1 MLHNTKGIVLR
12 VTKYGDTS
20 VISTIYTELFG
31 LQQYI
36 VKGVR
41 STSKK
46 GASKG
51 VFYQPAA
58 ILQMEV
64 YHYPMKTM
72 QMVKE
77 VNWDYVYENVY
88 SDVVRNA
95 VATYIVEI
103 LQQTLQPEPHPEL
116 FYLIEDTFKQLDKG
130 NAILSSNLPIYF
142 LIHLSET
149 LGFGLQ
155 GKYTETNNILD
166 IKEGQFVKEKPLHPY
181 FLEGVEA
188 QTASRFLEIQFYND
202 LESIS
207 LHGAQ
212 RKKILELFQ
221 LSLSWHY
228 KRFTEIKSLTILQEV
243 LHS

>member
-20 VISTIYTELFG
+20 LIMTAYTELFG
-31 LQQYI
+31 VQQYI

-41 STSKK
+41 TTSKK
-46 GASKG
+46 GANKA
-51 VFYQPAA
+51 VYYQPAA

-64 YHYPMKTM
+64 YHTPMKQL
-72 QMVKE
+72 QMLKE
-77 VNWDYVYENVY
+77 VNWDYIYQNVY
-88 SDVVRNA
+88 SDVIRNA
-95 VATYIVEI
+95 VATYIVEV

-130 NAILSSNLPIYF
+130 GAALASNLSIYF
-142 LIHLSET
+142 LIHLTET

-155 GKYTETNNILD
+155 GKWTEATPLLD
-166 IKEGQFVKEKPLHPY
+166 VKEGQFVKDKPLHPY
-181 FLEGVEA
+181 FLEGIEA
-188 QTASRFLEIQFYND
+188 QTASQFMSLQFYND
-202 LESIS
+202 LENIQ
-207 LHGAQ
+207 LNGQQ

-228 KRFTEIKSLTILQEV
+228 KGFKEIKSLAILQAV
-243 LHS
+243 LH

>member
-20 VISTIYTELFG
+20 IILTAYTELFG

-41 STSKK
+41 VTSKK
-46 GASKG
+46 GANKG

-64 YHYPMKTM
+64 YHSPMKQL
-72 QMVKE
+72 QMIKD
-77 VNWDYVYENVY
+77 VNWDFVYQNIY
-88 SDVVRNA
+88 SDVLRNA
-95 VATYIVEI
+95 VATYIVEV
-103 LQQTLQPEPHPEL
+103 LQQTMQPEPHPEL

-130 NAILSSNLPIYF
+130 GPHLVGNLPIYF
-142 LIHLSET
+142 LIHLSQT
-149 LGFGLQ
+149 MGFGLQ
-155 GKYTETNNILD
+155 GKYSISTPVLD
-166 IKEGQFVKEKPLHPY
+166 VREGQFVTSTPTHPY
-181 FLEGVEA
+181 FLEGAEA
-188 QTASRFLEIQFYND
+188 QTASTFLQVQFYND
-202 LESIS
+202 LDNIV
-207 LHGAQ
+207 LNGLQ

-228 KRFTEIKSLTILQEV
+228 KKFSEIKSLPILQEV
-243 LHS
+243 LR

>member
-20 VISTIYTELFG
+20 IIMTAYTELFG

-41 STSKK
+41 VTSKK
-46 GASKG
+46 GANKG

-64 YHYPMKTM
+64 YNSPMKQL
-72 QMVKE
+72 QMVKD
-77 VNWDYVYENVY
+77 VSWDYVYQNVY
-88 SDVVRNA
+88 SDVLRNA
-95 VATYIVEI
+95 VATYIVEV
-103 LQQTLQPEPHPEL
+103 LQQTMQPEPHPEL

-130 NAILSSNLPIYF
+130 GPNLVGNLPIYF
-142 LIHLSET
+142 LIHLSQNM
-149 LGFGLQ
+149 GFGLQ
-155 GKYTETNNILD
+155 GKFGPTTSVLD
-166 IKEGQFVKEKPLHPY
+166 VREGQFVSTTPTHPY
-181 FLEGVEA
+181 FLEAQEA
-188 QTASRFLEIQFYND
+188 QTASTFLQVQFYND
-202 LESIS
+202 LENILLS
-207 LHGAQ
+207 GAQ

-228 KRFTEIKSLTILQEV
+228 KKFSELKSLPILQSI
-243 LHS
+243 LH

>member
-20 VISTIYTELFG
+20 IILTAYTELFG

-41 STSKK
+41 VTSKK
-46 GASKG
+46 GANKG

-64 YHYPMKTM
+64 YHSPMKQL
-72 QMVKE
+72 QMIKD
-77 VNWDYVYENVY
+77 VNWDFVYQNIY
-88 SDVVRNA
+88 SDVLRNA
-95 VATYIVEI
+95 VATYIVEV
-103 LQQTLQPEPHPEL
+103 LQQTMQPEPHPEL

-130 NAILSSNLPIYF
+130 GPHLVGNLPIYF
-142 LIHLSET
+142 LIHLSQT
-149 LGFGLQ
+149 MGFGLQ
-155 GKYTETNNILD
+155 GKYSISTPVLD
-166 IKEGQFVKEKPLHPY
+166 VREGQFVTSTPTHPY
-181 FLEGVEA
+181 FLEGAEA
-188 QTASRFLEIQFYND
+188 QTASTFLQVQFYND
-202 LESIS
+202 LDNIV
-207 LHGAQ
+207 LNGLQ

-228 KRFTEIKSLTILQEV
+228 KNFSEIKSLPILQEV
-243 LHS
+243 LR

>member
-20 VISTIYTELFG
+20 LIMTAYTELFG
-31 LQQYI
+31 VQQYI

-41 STSKK
+41 TTSKK
-46 GASKG
+46 GANKA
-51 VFYQPAA
+51 VYYQPAA

-64 YHYPMKTM
+64 YHTPMKQL
-72 QMVKE
+72 QMLKE
-77 VNWDYVYENVY
+77 VNWDYIYQNVY
-88 SDVVRNA
+88 SDVIRNA
-95 VATYIVEI
+95 VATYIVEV

-130 NAILSSNLPIYF
+130 GAALANNLSIYF
-142 LIHLSET
+142 LIHLTET

-155 GKYTETNNILD
+155 GKWTEATPMLD
-166 IKEGQFVKEKPLHPY
+166 VKEGQFVKDKPLHPY
-181 FLEGVEA
+181 FLEGIEA
-188 QTASRFLEIQFYND
+188 QTASQFMSLQFYND
-202 LESIS
+202 LENIQ
-207 LHGAQ
+207 LNGQQ

-228 KRFTEIKSLTILQEV
+228 KGFKEIKSLAILQAV
-243 LHS
+243 LH

>member
-20 VISTIYTELFG
+20 IIMSAYTELFG

-36 VKGVR
+36 IKGARV
-41 STSKK
+41 TSKK
-46 GASKG
+46 GANKG

-64 YHYPMKTM
+64 YHTPMKAM

-77 VNWDYVYENVY
+77 VSWDYVYQNVY
-88 SDVVRNA
+88 SDVLRNA
-95 VATYIVEI
+95 VALYIVEV
-103 LQQTLQPEPHPEL
+103 LQQTMQPEPHPEM

-130 NAILSSNLPIYF
+130 GAGLVSNLPIYF
-142 LIHLSET
+142 LIHLSQT
-149 LGFGLQ
+149 MGFGLQ
-155 GKYTETNNILD
+155 GKYSNETPILD
-166 IKEGQFVKEKPLHPY
+166 IKEGEFVSKPPAHPY
-181 FLEGVEA
+181 YLEA
-188 QTASRFLEIQFYND
+188 QTAQVASTFLQVQFYND
-202 LESIS
+202 LETIS
-207 LHGAQ
+207 FSGAQ

-228 KRFTEIKSLTILQEV
+228 KKFSEIKSLPILQSI
-243 LHS
+243 LH

>member
-20 VISTIYTELFG
+20 VILSAYTELFG

-41 STSKK
+41 TTSKK
-46 GASKG
+46 GANKA
-51 VFYQPAA
+51 VYYQPAA

-64 YHYPMKTM
+64 YHTPMKQL
-72 QMVKE
+72 QMLKE
-77 VNWDYVYENVY
+77 VNWDYIYQNVY
-88 SDVVRNA
+88 SDVIRNA
-95 VATYIVEI
+95 VATYIVEV

-130 NAILSSNLPIYF
+130 GAALASNLSIYF
-142 LIHLSET
+142 LIHLTET

-155 GKYTETNNILD
+155 GKWTESTPMLD
-166 IKEGQFVKEKPLHPY
+166 VKEGQFVKDKPLHPY
-181 FLEGVEA
+181 FLEGIEA
-188 QTASRFLEIQFYND
+188 QTASQFMSLQFYND
-202 LESIS
+202 LENIQ
-207 LHGAQ
+207 LNGQQ

-228 KRFTEIKSLTILQEV
+228 KGFKEIKSLAILQAV
-243 LHS
+243 LH

>member
-20 VISTIYTELFG
+20 VILSAYTELFG

-41 STSKK
+41 TTSKK
-46 GASKG
+46 GANKA
-51 VFYQPAA
+51 VYYQPAA

-64 YHYPMKTM
+64 YHTPMKQL
-72 QMVKE
+72 QMLKE
-77 VNWDYVYENVY
+77 VNWDYIYQNVY
-88 SDVVRNA
+88 SDVIRNA
-95 VATYIVEI
+95 VATYIVEV

-130 NAILSSNLPIYF
+130 GAALASNLSIYF
-142 LIHLSET
+142 LIHLTET

-155 GKYTETNNILD
+155 GKYSEETPLLD
-166 IKEGQFVKEKPLHPY
+166 VKEGQFVKDKPLHPY
-181 FLEGVEA
+181 FLEGIEA
-188 QTASRFLEIQFYND
+188 QTPSQFMSLQFYND
-202 LESIS
+202 LENIQ
-207 LHGAQ
+207 LNGQQ

-228 KRFTEIKSLTILQEV
+228 KGFKEIKSLAILQAV
-243 LHS
+243 LH

>member
-20 VISTIYTELFG
+20 IIMSAYTELFG

-36 VKGVR
+36 IKGARV
-41 STSKK
+41 TSKK
-46 GASKG
+46 GANKG

-64 YHYPMKTM
+64 YHTPMKAM

-77 VNWDYVYENVY
+77 VSWDYVYQNVY
-88 SDVVRNA
+88 SDVLRNA
-95 VATYIVEI
+95 VALYIVEV
-103 LQQTLQPEPHPEL
+103 LQQTMQPEPHPEM

-130 NAILSSNLPIYF
+130 GAGLVSNLPIYF
-142 LIHLSET
+142 LIHLSQT
-149 LGFGLQ
+149 MGFGLQ
-155 GKYTETNNILD
+155 GKYSNETPILD
-166 IKEGQFVKEKPLHPY
+166 IKEGEFVSKPPAHPY
-181 FLEGVEA
+181 YLEA
-188 QTASRFLEIQFYND
+188 QTAQVASTFLQVQFYND
-202 LESIS
+202 LETIS
-207 LHGAQ
+207 LSRAQ

-228 KRFTEIKSLTILQEV
+228 KKFSEIKSLPILQSI
-243 LHS
+243 LH

>member
-20 VISTIYTELFG
+20 VIASIYTELFG

-41 STSKK
+41 TISKK

-51 VFYQPAA
+51 VFYQPGA
-58 ILQMEV
+58 ILQMEA
-64 YHYPMKTM
+64 YHYPMKSM
-72 QMVKE
+72 QMIKE
-77 VNWDYVYENVY
+77 VNWSYVYQNVY
-88 SDVVRNA
+88 SDVLRNA

-103 LQQTLQPEPHPEL
+103 LQQTLEPEPHPEL

-130 NAILSSNLPIYF
+130 GPGLVSNLPIYF
-142 LIHLSET
+142 LIHLSQT

-155 GKYTETNNILD
+155 GEYATETPILD
-166 IKEGQFVKEKPLHPY
+166 VHEGNFVTNKPLHPY
-181 FLEGVEA
+181 FLEGLEA
-188 QTASRFLEIQFYND
+188 QTASTFLSLQLYNE
-202 LESIS
+202 LETI
-207 LHGAQ
+207 LLNGAQ

-228 KRFTEIKSLTILQEV
+228 KKFSEIKSLPILQAV
-243 LHS
+243 LH

>member
-20 VISTIYTELFG
+20 LIMTAYTELFG
-31 LQQYI
+31 VQQYI

-41 STSKK
+41 TTSKK
-46 GASKG
+46 GANKA
-51 VFYQPAA
+51 VYYQPAA

-64 YHYPMKTM
+64 YHTPMKQL
-72 QMVKE
+72 QMLKD
-77 VNWDYVYENVY
+77 VNWDYIYQNVY
-88 SDVVRNA
+88 SDIIRNA
-95 VATYIVEI
+95 VATYIVEV

-130 NAILSSNLPIYF
+130 GAVLSSNLPIYF

-155 GKYTETNNILD
+155 GKWTEATPLLD
-166 IKEGQFVKEKPLHPY
+166 VKEGQFVKDKPLHPY
-181 FLEGVEA
+181 FLEGIEA
-188 QTASRFLEIQFYND
+188 QTASQFMSLQFYND
-202 LESIS
+202 LENIQ
-207 LHGAQ
+207 LNGQQ

-228 KRFTEIKSLTILQEV
+228 KGFKEIKSLAILQAV
-243 LHS
+243 LH

>member
-20 VISTIYTELFG
+20 LIMTAYTELFG

-36 VKGVR
+36 IKGVR
-41 STSKK
+41 TTSKK
-46 GASKG
+46 GANKA
-51 VFYQPAA
+51 VYYQPAA

-64 YHYPMKTM
+64 YHTPMKQL
-72 QMVKE
+72 QMLKE
-77 VNWDYVYENVY
+77 VNWDYIYQNVY
-88 SDVVRNA
+88 SDVIRNA
-95 VATYIVEI
+95 VATYIVEV

-130 NAILSSNLPIYF
+130 GAALASNLSIYF
-142 LIHLSET
+142 LIHLTET

-155 GKYTETNNILD
+155 GKWTEATPLLD
-166 IKEGQFVKEKPLHPY
+166 VKEGQFVKDKPLHPY
-181 FLEGVEA
+181 FLEGIEA
-188 QTASRFLEIQFYND
+188 QTASQFLSLQFYND
-202 LESIS
+202 LENIQ
-207 LHGAQ
+207 LNGQQ

-228 KRFTEIKSLTILQEV
+228 KGFKEIKSLAILQAV
-243 LHS
+243 LH

>member
-20 VISTIYTELFG
+20 LIMTAYTELFG
-31 LQQYI
+31 VQQYI

-41 STSKK
+41 TTSKK
-46 GASKG
+46 GANKA
-51 VFYQPAA
+51 VYYQPAA

-64 YHYPMKTM
+64 YHTPMKQL
-72 QMVKE
+72 QMLKE
-77 VNWDYVYENVY
+77 VNWDYVYQNVY
-88 SDVVRNA
+88 SDIIRNA
-95 VATYIVEI
+95 VATYIVEV

-130 NAILSSNLPIYF
+130 GAALASNLSIYF
-142 LIHLSET
+142 LIHLAET

-155 GKYTETNNILD
+155 GKYGEETPLLD
-166 IKEGQFVKEKPLHPY
+166 VKEGQFVKEKPLHPY
-181 FLEGVEA
+181 FLEGIEA
-188 QTASRFLEIQFYND
+188 QTASQFMSLQFYND
-202 LESIS
+202 LENIQ
-207 LHGAQ
+207 LNGQQ

-228 KRFTEIKSLTILQEV
+228 KGFKEIKSLAILQAV
-243 LHS
+243 LH

>member
-20 VISTIYTELFG
+20 LIMTAYTELFG

-41 STSKK
+41 TTSKK
-46 GASKG
+46 GANKA
-51 VFYQPAA
+51 VYYQPAA

-64 YHYPMKTM
+64 YHTPMKQL
-72 QMVKE
+72 QMLKE
-77 VNWDYVYENVY
+77 VNWDYIYQNVY
-88 SDVVRNA
+88 SDVIRNA
-95 VATYIVEI
+95 VATYIVEV

-130 NAILSSNLPIYF
+130 GAALASNLSIYF
-142 LIHLSET
+142 LIHLTET

-155 GKYTETNNILD
+155 GKWTEATPMLD
-166 IKEGQFVKEKPLHPY
+166 VKEGQFVKDKPLHPY
-181 FLEGVEA
+181 FLEGIEA
-188 QTASRFLEIQFYND
+188 QTASQFMSLQFYND
-202 LESIS
+202 LENIQ
-207 LHGAQ
+207 LNGQQ

-228 KRFTEIKSLTILQEV
+228 KGFKEIKSLAILQAV
-243 LHS
+243 LH

>member
-20 VISTIYTELFG
+20 VIASIYTELFG
-31 LQQYI
+31 VQQYI
-36 VKGVR
+36 VKGARV
-41 STSKK
+41 TSKK
-46 GASKG
+46 GANKG

-64 YHYPMKTM
+64 YHSPMKSM

-77 VNWDYVYENVY
+77 VSWDYVYQNVY
-88 SDVVRNA
+88 SDVLRNA

-103 LQQTLQPEPHPEL
+103 LQQTLQPEPHPEM

-130 NAILSSNLPIYF
+130 GAGLVSNLPIYF
-142 LIHLSET
+142 LIHLSEH

-155 GKYTETNNILD
+155 GKYSNETPLLD
-166 IKEGQFVKEKPLHPY
+166 IKDGQFVAKAPAHPY
-181 FLEGVEA
+181 FLEGQTA
-188 QTASRFLEIQFYND
+188 QTASTFLQVQFYND
-202 LESIS
+202 LENIVLS
-207 LHGAQ
+207 GGQ

-221 LSLSWHY
+221 LSLSFHY
-228 KRFTEIKSLTILQEV
+228 KKFSEIKSLPILQEV
-243 LHS
+243 LH

>member
-20 VISTIYTELFG
+20 LIMTAYTELFG

-41 STSKK
+41 TTNKK
-46 GASKG
+46 GANKA
-51 VFYQPAA
+51 VYYQAAA

-64 YHYPMKTM
+64 YHTPMKQL
-72 QMVKE
+72 QMLKE
-77 VNWDYVYENVY
+77 VNWDYIYQNVY
-88 SDVVRNA
+88 SDVIRNA
-95 VATYIVEI
+95 VATYIVEV

-116 FYLIEDTFKQLDKG
+116 FYLIEDTFKQLDRG
-130 NAILSSNLPIYF
+130 GSVLASNLSIYF
-142 LIHLSET
+142 LIHLTET

-155 GKYTETNNILD
+155 GQYSEATPMLD
-166 IKEGQFVKEKPLHPY
+166 VKEGQFVKDKPIHPY

-188 QTASRFLEIQFYND
+188 QTASQFMSLQFFND
-202 LESIS
+202 LENIH
-207 LHGAQ
+207 LNGQQ

-228 KRFTEIKSLTILQEV
+228 KGFKEIKSLSILQAV
-243 LHS
+243 LH

>member
-20 VISTIYTELFG
+20 VIITAYTELFG
-31 LQQYI
+31 LQQYM

-41 STSKK
+41 VMSKK
-46 GASKG
+46 GASKA

-64 YHYPMKTM
+64 YHAPMKTL

-77 VNWDYVYENVY
+77 VNWDYVYQNTY
-88 SDVVRNA
+88 SDVLRNA

-103 LQQTLQPEPHPEL
+103 LQQAVQPEPHPEL

-130 NAILSSNLPIYF
+130 GPGLVSNLPIYF
-142 LIHLSET
+142 LVHLSQT

-155 GKYTETNNILD
+155 GVYDPSTPILD
-166 IKEGQFVKEKPLHPY
+166 IQEGNFVADRPMHPY
-181 FLEGVEA
+181 FLEGTEA
-188 QTASRFLEIQFYND
+188 QTASNFMTIQFYNE
-202 LESIS
+202 LEDIV
-207 LHGAQ
+207 LNGAQ

-221 LSLSWHY
+221 LSLSFHY
-228 KRFTEIKSLTILQEV
+228 KKFTEIKSLPILQEV
-243 LHS
+243 LR

>member
-20 VISTIYTELFG
+20 IILTAYTELFG
-31 LQQYI
+31 VQQYM

-41 STSKK
+41 VTSKK
-46 GASKG
+46 GANKG

-64 YHYPMKTM
+64 YHSPMKQL
-72 QMVKE
+72 QMVKD
-77 VNWDYVYENVY
+77 VSWDFVYQNVY
-88 SDVVRNA
+88 SDVLRNA
-95 VATYIVEI
+95 VATYIVEV
-103 LQQTLQPEPHPEL
+103 LQQTMQPEPHPEL

-130 NAILSSNLPIYF
+130 GPQLVGNLPIYF
-142 LIHLSET
+142 LIHLSQNM
-149 LGFGLQ
+149 GFGLQ
-155 GKYTETNNILD
+155 GKYSATTPVLD
-166 IKEGQFVKEKPLHPY
+166 VREGQFVEKVPTHPY

-188 QTASRFLEIQFYND
+188 QTASSFLQVQFYND
-202 LESIS
+202 LDTIVLS
-207 LHGAQ
+207 GTQ

-228 KRFTEIKSLTILQEV
+228 KKFSDIKSLPILQEV
-243 LHS
+243 LR

>member
-20 VISTIYTELFG
+20 IILTAYTELFG
-31 LQQYI
+31 VQQYM

-41 STSKK
+41 VTSKK
-46 GASKG
+46 GANKA

-64 YHYPMKTM
+64 YHSPMKQL

-77 VNWDYVYENVY
+77 VSWDFVYQNVY
-88 SDVVRNA
+88 SDVLRNA
-95 VATYIVEI
+95 VATYIVEV
-103 LQQTLQPEPHPEL
+103 LQQTMQPEPHPEL

-130 NAILSSNLPIYF
+130 GTSLVGNLPIYF
-142 LIHLSET
+142 LIHLSQNM
-149 LGFGLQ
+149 GFGLQ
-155 GKYTETNNILD
+155 GKYSATTPVLD
-166 IKEGQFVKEKPLHPY
+166 VREGQFVEKVPTHPY
-181 FLEGVEA
+181 FLEGAEA
-188 QTASRFLEIQFYND
+188 QTASSFLQVQFYND
-202 LESIS
+202 LDNIVLS
-207 LHGAQ
+207 GTQ

-228 KRFTEIKSLTILQEV
+228 KKFSDIKSLPILQEV
-243 LHS
+243 LR

>member
-20 VISTIYTELFG
+20 IIMTAYTELFG
-31 LQQYI
+31 LQQYM

-41 STSKK
+41 VTSNK
-46 GASKG
+46 GANKG

-64 YHYPMKTM
+64 YHSPMKQL
-72 QMVKE
+72 QMVKD
-77 VNWDYVYENVY
+77 VSWDFVYQNVY
-88 SDVVRNA
+88 SDILRNA
-95 VATYIVEI
+95 VATYIVEV
-103 LQQTLQPEPHPEL
+103 LQQTMQPEPHPEL

-130 NAILSSNLPIYF
+130 GPSLVGNLPIYF
-142 LIHLSET
+142 LIHLSQT

-155 GKYTETNNILD
+155 GVYSTDTPILD
-166 IKEGQFVKEKPLHPY
+166 VHEGNFVANKPLHPY
-181 FLEGVEA
+181 FLEGLEA
-188 QTASRFLEIQFYND
+188 QTASTFLSLQLYNE
-202 LESIS
+202 LEMIH
-207 LHGAQ
+207 LNGAQ

-228 KRFTEIKSLTILQEV
+228 KKFSEIKSLPILQAV
-243 LHS
+243 LH

>member
-20 VISTIYTELFG
+20 VIISAYTELFG
-31 LQQYI
+31 LQQYM

-41 STSKK
+41 VTSKK
-46 GASKG
+46 GANKG

-64 YHYPMKTM
+64 YHSPMKQL

-77 VNWDYVYENVY
+77 VSWEYVYQNTY
-88 SDVVRNA
+88 SDVLRNA
-95 VATYIVEI
+95 VALYIVEI
-103 LQQTLQPEPHPEL
+103 LQQTLLPEPHPEL

-130 NAILSSNLPIYF
+130 GPGLVSNLPIYF
-142 LIHLSET
+142 LIHLSQT

-155 GKYTETNNILD
+155 GKYSSATSILD
-166 IKEGQFVKEKPLHPY
+166 IKEGEFVENIPIHPY
-181 FLEGVEA
+181 FLEGQTA
-188 QTASRFLEIQFYND
+188 QTASAFLQVQFYND
-202 LESIS
+202 LENINLS
-207 LHGAQ
+207 GVQ

-228 KRFTEIKSLTILQEV
+228 KKFTEIKSLPILQSI
-243 LHS
+243 LH

>member
-1 MLHNTKGIVLR
+1 MLQNTKGIVLR

-20 VISTIYTELFG
+20 IIMNAYTELFG
-31 LQQYI
+31 LQQYM

-41 STSKK
+41 STTKK
-46 GASKG
+46 GASKA

-64 YHYPMKTM
+64 YHSPMKSL

-77 VNWDYVYENVY
+77 VNWEYVFQNIY

-95 VATYIVEI
+95 VATYIVEV

-130 NAILSSNLPIYF
+130 TSALASNLPIYF
-142 LIHLSET
+142 LIHLTET

-155 GKYTETNNILD
+155 GSYSHFTPYLD
-166 IKEGQFVKEKPLHPY
+166 VKEGQFVKDKPLHPY
-181 FLEGVEA
+181 FLEGQEA
-188 QTASRFLEIQFYND
+188 QTASTFLQVQFYND
-202 LESIS
+202 LENIV
-207 LHGAQ
+207 LNGHQ
-212 RKKILELFQ
+212 RKKIVELFQ

-228 KRFTEIKSLTILQEV
+228 KGFKEIKSLTILQAV
-243 LHS
+243 LH

>member
-20 VISTIYTELFG
+20 VIASIYTELFG

-41 STSKK
+41 TISKK

-64 YHYPMKTM
+64 YHTPMKAM

-77 VNWDYVYENVY
+77 VSWDYVYQTVY
-88 SDVVRNA
+88 SDVLRNA
-95 VATYIVEI
+95 VALYIVEV
-103 LQQTLQPEPHPEL
+103 LQQTMQPEPHPEM

-130 NAILSSNLPIYF
+130 GAGLVSNLPIYF
-142 LIHLSET
+142 LIHLSQT
-149 LGFGLQ
+149 MGFGLQ
-155 GKYTETNNILD
+155 GKYSDETPILD
-166 IKEGQFVKEKPLHPY
+166 IKEGEFVSKPPAHPY
-181 FLEGVEA
+181 YLEA
-188 QTASRFLEIQFYND
+188 QTAQVASTFLAVQFYND
-202 LESIS
+202 LETIS
-207 LHGAQ
+207 LSGGQ

-228 KRFTEIKSLTILQEV
+228 KKFSEIKSLPILQSI
-243 LHS
+243 LH

>member
-20 VISTIYTELFG
+20 LIMTAYSELFG

-41 STSKK
+41 TTSKK
-46 GASKG
+46 GANKA
-51 VFYQPAA
+51 VYYQPAA

-64 YHYPMKTM
+64 YHTPMKQL
-72 QMVKE
+72 QMLKE
-77 VNWDYVYENVY
+77 VSWDYIYQNVY
-88 SDVVRNA
+88 SDVIRNA
-95 VATYIVEI
+95 VATYIVEV

-116 FYLIEDTFKQLDKG
+116 FYLIEDTFKQLDTG
-130 NAILSSNLPIYF
+130 GAVLSSNLPIYF

-155 GKYTETNNILD
+155 GRYSEETSILD
-166 IKEGQFVKEKPLHPY
+166 VKEGQFVKDKPLHPY
-181 FLEGVEA
+181 FLEGIEA
-188 QTASRFLEIQFYND
+188 KTASEFMTLQFYND
-202 LESIS
+202 LENIS
-207 LHGAQ
+207 LNGHQ

-228 KRFTEIKSLTILQEV
+228 KGFKEIKSLAILQAV
-243 LHS
+243 LH

>member
-20 VISTIYTELFG
+20 IILTAYTELFG
-31 LQQYI
+31 VQQYM

-41 STSKK
+41 VTSKK
-46 GASKG
+46 GANKG

-64 YHYPMKTM
+64 YHSPMKQL

-77 VNWDYVYENVY
+77 VSWDFVYQNVY
-88 SDVVRNA
+88 SDVLRNA
-95 VATYIVEI
+95 VATYIVEV
-103 LQQTLQPEPHPEL
+103 LQQTMQPEPHPEL

-130 NAILSSNLPIYF
+130 GPQLVGNLPIYF
-142 LIHLSET
+142 LIHLSQT
-149 LGFGLQ
+149 MGFGLQ
-155 GKYTETNNILD
+155 GKYTANSSVLD
-166 IKEGQFVKEKPLHPY
+166 VREGQFVEKVPVHPY
-181 FLEGVEA
+181 FLEGAEA
-188 QTASRFLEIQFYND
+188 QTASSFLQVQFYND
-202 LESIS
+202 LDNIVLS
-207 LHGAQ
+207 GTQ

-228 KRFTEIKSLTILQEV
+228 KKFSDIKSLPILQEV
-243 LHS
+243 LR

>member
-20 VISTIYTELFG
+20 IIMTAYTELFG
-31 LQQYI
+31 VQQYM

-41 STSKK
+41 VTSKK
-46 GASKG
+46 GANKG

-64 YHYPMKTM
+64 YHAPMKTM

-77 VNWDYVYENVY
+77 VSWDYVYQNVY
-88 SDVVRNA
+88 SDVLRNA
-95 VATYIVEI
+95 VALYIVEV
-103 LQQTLQPEPHPEL
+103 LQQTMQPEPHPEM

-130 NAILSSNLPIYF
+130 GAGLVSNLPIYF
-142 LIHLSET
+142 LIHLSQT
-149 LGFGLQ
+149 MGFGLQ
-155 GKYTETNNILD
+155 GKYSNETPILD
-166 IKEGQFVKEKPLHPY
+166 IKEGEFISKPPAHPY
-181 FLEGVEA
+181 YLEA
-188 QTASRFLEIQFYND
+188 QTAQVASTFLQVQFYND
-202 LESIS
+202 LETIS
-207 LHGAQ
+207 LSGAQ

-228 KRFTEIKSLTILQEV
+228 KKFSEIKSLPILQSI
-243 LHS
+243 LH